1 VEIPEAAVVAAD
13 GLIRLAPMKKEALAF
28 VFTPEFRAEEVPFT
42 MVPGREFGA
51 SIMPLLGPVWLF
63 YIWITF
69 FSF

>member
-1 VEIPEAAVVAAD
+1 
-13 GLIRLAPMKKEALAF
+13 MKKEALAF
-28 VFTPEFRAEEVPFT
+28 VFTPEFRAEEAPFT

-51 SIMPLLGPVWLF
+51 RIMPLLGPVWLF